1 MTLSTTPRRRGTLIA
16 AFSAT
21 FIALLD
27 LTIVAV
33 ALPAMQTDL
42 HTTITGS
49 QWIVDAFSICLA
61 ACMLSGGSLGDRYGR
76 KRWFLIG
83 MALFLAGS
91 LLCALAPTLGYLVAG
106 RAVQGMAA
114 ALLVPGALSIIGQ
127 AEPDPVRRARLLG
140 YWGMCASA
148 AVLAGP
154 IIGGL
159 LVDGFGWPAIFLV
172 NLPIGA
178 AAILLGRRTIDE
190 SADPDHAA
198 LDPAG
203 QALGIVTLAIL
214 IYAIIETRA
223 NGWGSLITIILLA
236 LAVAAGTAFVIVEWR
251 QATPMLPVRLLA
263 DRRFASV
270 NAASVLL
277 GFGANG
283 AFTLLSLYLQQ
294 AQGHSAL
301 ATGLLLA
308 PMTVAIMP
316 ASVLAGRLTASRGP
330 RLPMLLGYALIGAS
344 LLGLATLD
352 IGRSLLATGAL
363 FVLCGIGQG
372 LAITPAVAA
381 ALQLVPRQRSGVA
394 SATVNTARQAGS
406 ALGIA
411 VLGTILSQ
419 SLANADPTTFQ
430 RLYGTGMRDVML
442 TAGTA
447 VLAGAL
453 LLALQRGWRPATA
466 DTHEPQARQKDR
478 IRHTP

>member
-1 MTLSTTPRRRGTLIA
+1 MTLTTKNRRRGTLIA
-16 AFSAT
+16 TFSAT

-42 HTTITGS
+42 DTTITGS

-61 ACMLSGGSLGDRYGR
+61 ACMLSGGSLGDRCGR

-91 LLCALAPTLGYLVAG
+91 LACALAPTLAVLVAG
-106 RAVQGMAA
+106 RGLQGVAA
-114 ALLVPGALSIIGQ
+114 ALLVPGTLSIIGQ
-127 AEPDPVRRARLLG
+127 TEPDPARRAHLLG

-159 LVDGFGWPAIFLV
+159 LVDGFGWPAIFLI
-172 NLPIGA
+172 NLPIGVA
-178 AAILLGRRTIDE
+178 VILLGSRTIAE
-190 SADPDHAA
+190 SADPEHAS

-203 QALGIVTLAIL
+203 QVLGILTLGIL

-223 NGWGSLITIILLA
+223 NGWGSLTTITLLGSA
-236 LAVAAGTAFVIVEWR
+236 AVSAVAFAVVEWR
-251 QATPMLPVRLLA
+251 QAKPMLPVRLFA
-263 DRRFASV
+263 DIRFATV
-270 NAASVLL
+270 NTASVLL

-283 AFTLLSLYLQQ
+283 AFILLSLYFQQ
-294 AQGHSAL
+294 AQGHTAL
-301 ATGLLLA
+301 VTGLLLV

-316 ASVLAGRLTASRGP
+316 ASALAGRLTATHGP
-330 RLPMLLGYALIGAS
+330 RLPMLIGYALTG
-344 LLGLATLD
+344 G
-352 IGRSLLATGAL
+352 SLLALATIGGGHPYLLTAVLFAL
-363 FVLCGIGQG
+363 NGVGQG

-381 ALQLVPRQRSGVA
+381 TLQLVPRQRSGVA

-411 VLGTILSQ
+411 VLGTILSHR
-419 SLANADPTTFQ
+419 LTEADETSF
-430 RLYGTGMRDVML
+430 RGLYGTGMRDVML
-442 TAGTA
+442 TAGAA

-453 LLALQRGWRPATA
+453 LLALQRIRPPASPHPRRPATA
-466 DTHEPQARQKDR
+466 EQDQLQL
-478 IRHTP
+478 

>member
-1 MTLSTTPRRRGTLIA
+1 MTTAARRRGMLIS

-83 MALFLAGS
+83 IAIFLAGS
-91 LLCALAPTLGYLVAG
+91 LLCAMASTLTVLIAG
-106 RAVQGMAA
+106 RAVQGIAA

-127 AEPDPVRRARLLG
+127 SEPDPARRARLLG
-140 YWGMCASA
+140 YWGVCASA

-154 IIGGL
+154 IVGGF
-159 LVDGFGWPAIFLV
+159 LVDGLGWPAIFLV

-178 AAILLGRRTIDE
+178 AAILLGTRTISE
-190 SADPDHAA
+190 SADPEHAS

-203 QALGIVTLAIL
+203 QVLAIVTLAVL
-214 IYAIIETRA
+214 TYAIIETRT
-223 NGWGSLITIILLA
+223 NGWGSPITITSLA
-236 LAVAAGTAFVIVEWR
+236 LAAASGVAFAAVEWR
-251 QATPMLPVRLLA
+251 QDKPMLPVRLFA
-263 DRRFASV
+263 DMRFATV
-270 NAASVLL
+270 TAASVLL

-283 AFTLLSLYLQQ
+283 AFTLLSLYFQQ
-294 AQGHSAL
+294 AQGRTAL
-301 ATGLLLA
+301 ATGLLLV
-308 PMTVAIMP
+308 PMTITIMP
-316 ASVLAGRLTASRGP
+316 ASALAGRLTAKHGP
-330 RLPMLLGYALIGAS
+330 RLPMLAGYAATGAG
-344 LLGLATLD
+344 LLGLAAAGD
-352 IGRSLLATGAL
+352 GHSFLLTGAL
-363 FVLCGIGQG
+363 FVLTGAGQG
-372 LAITPAVAA
+372 LAIAPAVAA
-381 ALQLVPRQRSGVA
+381 VLELVPRQRSGIA

-411 VLGTILSQ
+411 VLGTILAQ
-419 SLANADPTTFQ
+419 RLADTDGRTF
-430 RLYGTGMRDVML
+430 RALYGTGMRDVML
-442 TAGTA
+442 VAGAA

-453 LLALQRGWRPATA
+453 LLTLKATRRPRSRRPGDANQ
-466 DTHEPQARQKDR
+466 DHLRPTH
-478 IRHTP
+478 